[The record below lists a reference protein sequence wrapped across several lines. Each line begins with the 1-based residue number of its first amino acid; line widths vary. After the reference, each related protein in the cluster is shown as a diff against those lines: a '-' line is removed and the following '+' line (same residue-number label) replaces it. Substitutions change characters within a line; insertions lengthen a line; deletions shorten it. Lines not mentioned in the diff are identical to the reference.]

1 MEALNPQVGCT
12 AAIMFVA
19 ILAVLVLV
27 GTQRL
32 DLLLAEVVEVACMVV
47 EAEATQVVAEAGRV
61 MRCPQRPVWRTIPVK
76 ARPVDR

>member
-1 MEALNPQVGCT
+1 MVVLKPQVGCT

-32 DLLLAEVVEVACMVV
+32 DLLLAEVVEVACTVV
-47 EAEATQVVAEAGRV
+47 EAVATQVVAEVDRV
-61 MRCPQRPVWRTIPVK
+61 MRCRQRPV
-76 ARPVDR
+76 